1 MMGRLLFQSVL
12 REDRLMYLLVDS
24 RMLLPSMAGTV
35 RAVAELV
42 AGSPNLGLSQSL
54 LLPELSVLTPMQ
66 KHPCRGSV
74 LQRVVMRASS
84 MESVET
90 DGSETWPRSNESIS
104 LSGRSAT
111 VPW

>member
-24 RMLLPSMAGTV
+24 RMLLPSNRKMAGTV

-54 LLPELSVLTPMQ
+54 LLPEL
-66 KHPCRGSV
+66 
-74 LQRVVMRASS
+74 
-84 MESVET
+84 
-90 DGSETWPRSNESIS
+90 
-104 LSGRSAT
+104 
-111 VPW
+111 